1 MDYKEI
7 LRNKATQL
15 RALVAKYG
23 DSLDADTLNDMNV
36 LIENTIQITNGR
48 LDALDYDVRNEGIM
62 NYHSQLDTAFS
73 KLQRFQE
80 RDQDKDNTEK

>member
-15 RALVAKYG
+15 RELVAKYG
-23 DSLDADTLNDMNV
+23 ESLDADTLNNMNV
-36 LIENTIQITNGR
+36 LIENTIQITDGR